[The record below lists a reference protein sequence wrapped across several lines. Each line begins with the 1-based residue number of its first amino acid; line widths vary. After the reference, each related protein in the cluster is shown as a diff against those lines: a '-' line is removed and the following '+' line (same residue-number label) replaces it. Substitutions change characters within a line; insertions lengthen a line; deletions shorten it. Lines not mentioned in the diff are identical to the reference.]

1 MSQPRCNERQCFYT
15 GSLEGEDGEGNGKL
29 LHGLADKRCANY
41 KTCGEDGNQSSGR
54 AKVNIDMFKL
64 LETGQLQLQQS
75 KCNEAR
81 ATAEEIIKLM
91 YIPMIQ
97 GSLRYAYK
105 VSELQG
111 GEKEKAEGSVFTAA
125 VLPRI
130 HAASPEAAQIIYDN
144 MKVGAAT
151 TDHVAVKKAYES
163 VYTSLGITCEDVG
176 GLWFDAEERYYET
189 MEPCMT
195 ADANAST
202 ENQASSGSEAST
214 GSDAS
219 MGSDVSTGSDAS
231 TGSGTSSG
239 SATSTENDSSSGSEA
254 TTDNEASTAKSP
266 ESSSARSGLG
276 YVFSFSAAMV
286 LYVCL

>member
-1 MSQPRCNERQCFYT
+1 MCS
-15 GSLEGEDGEGNGKL
+15 SLAHFFPHCL
-29 LHGLADKRCANY
+29 LRVSLAA
-41 KTCGEDGNQSSGR
+41 
-54 AKVNIDMFKL
+54 
-64 LETGQLQLQQS
+64 
-75 KCNEAR
+75 
-81 ATAEEIIKLM
+81 
-91 YIPMIQ
+91 
-97 GSLRYAYK
+97 
-105 VSELQG
+105 
-111 GEKEKAEGSVFTAA
+111 
-125 VLPRI
+125 
-130 HAASPEAAQIIYDN
+130 PEAAQIIYDN

>member
-1 MSQPRCNERQCFYT
+1 
-15 GSLEGEDGEGNGKL
+15 
-29 LHGLADKRCANY
+29 
-41 KTCGEDGNQSSGR
+41 
-54 AKVNIDMFKL
+54 
-64 LETGQLQLQQS
+64 
-75 KCNEAR
+75 
-81 ATAEEIIKLM
+81 
-91 YIPMIQ
+91 
-97 GSLRYAYK
+97 
-105 VSELQG
+105 
-111 GEKEKAEGSVFTAA
+111 
-125 VLPRI
+125 
-130 HAASPEAAQIIYDN
+130 

-189 MEPCMT
+189 MEPCMIV
-195 ADANAST
+195 DANAST

-239 SATSTENDSSSGSEA
+239 SATFIGSGTSTVSGTSTENDSSSGSEA